1 VEQVLSAHLSV
12 SVVTYA
18 PDLAVL
24 RDTLQSLSK
33 SLDIARTAGSLGEV
47 DVAVIDNGPAAEWTA
62 RLMEIAS
69 QCHARLISGHG
80 NVGYGRG
87 HNIALLASTAEFHLV
102 LNPDVIVDERA
113 IDAALRFM
121 AEHPQVVM
129 LAPQVRG
136 AEGGQQFLC
145 KRYPSI
151 LGLALR
157 GFAPA
162 WLKRRFEARLARY
175 EMRDLPL
182 DKPTLGVPVLSGSF
196 MFCRRQSIA
205 AIGGFAD
212 EFFVYFED
220 FDLSLRASRAGT
232 LAFVPQVKAVHFG
245 GNAARKGLRHILL
258 FARGAFVFFRRNG
271 WRWW

>member
-1 VEQVLSAHLSV
+1 M
-12 SVVTYA
+12 
-18 PDLAVL
+18 AVL
-24 RDTLQSLSK
+24 HETLRSLSTAI
-33 SLDIARTAGSLGEV
+33 DAARAAGSLAGASVELV
-47 DVAVIDNGPAAEWTA
+47 DNGPGVEWVPPLEVAAT
-62 RLMEIAS
+62 RFG
-69 QCHARLISGHG
+69 ARLISGHG

-87 HNIALLASTAEFHLV
+87 HNIALLASTADFHLV

-113 IDAALRFM
+113 INEALRFM
-121 AEHPQVVM
+121 VAHPQVVM
-129 LAPQVRG
+129 LAPEVRG
-136 AEGGQQFLC
+136 EGGGLQFLC

-151 LGLALR
+151 LDLALR

-162 WLKRRFEARLARY
+162 WLKRRFDARLARY

-182 DKPTLGVPVLSGSF
+182 DQPTLGVPVLSGSF
-196 MFCRRQSIA
+196 MFCRREPIT

-212 EFFVYFED
+212 DFFVYFED
-220 FDLSLRASRAGT
+220 FDLSLRASRVGT

-258 FARGAFVFFRRNG
+258 FARGAIVFFNRNG

>member
-1 VEQVLSAHLSV
+1 MSTRLSV

-33 SLDIARTAGSLGEV
+33 SIDTARIAGSLAED
-47 DVAVIDNGPAAEWTA
+47 DVAVVDNGPGAAWME
-62 RLMEIAS
+62 RLAELAS
-69 QCHARLISGHG
+69 RCRTRLISGHG

-87 HNIALLASTAEFHLV
+87 HNIAMLASTAEFHLI

-113 IDAALRFM
+113 IDEALRFM

-136 AEGGQQFLC
+136 ANGGQQFLC

-151 LGLALR
+151 LDLALR

-162 WLKRRFEARLARY
+162 WFKRLFDARLATY

-212 EFFVYFED
+212 DFFVYFED

>member
-1 VEQVLSAHLSV
+1 MEQVLSALSV

-24 RDTLQSLSK
+24 RHTLQSLSK
-33 SLDIARTAGSLGEV
+33 SLDLARAAGSLTEA
-47 DVAVIDNGPAAEWTA
+47 DVAVIDNGPAAEWTE
-62 RLMEIAS
+62 RLAELAS
-69 QCHARLISGHG
+69 RFNARLISGHG

-87 HNIALLASTAEFHLV
+87 HNIALLASTADFHLV
-102 LNPDVIVDERA
+102 LNPDVIVDEHA
-113 IDAALRFM
+113 INEALCFM
-121 AEHPQVVM
+121 AAQPQVVM

-136 AEGGQQFLC
+136 PGGERQYLS
-145 KRYPSI
+145 KRYPSM
-151 LGLALR
+151 LDLALR

-162 WLKRRFEARLARY
+162 WLKRQFDARLACY

-182 DKPTLGVPVLSGSF
+182 DHPTLGLPVLSGSF
-196 MFCRRQSIA
+196 MFCRRESIA

-212 EFFVYFED
+212 DFFVYFED
-220 FDLSLRASRAGT
+220 FDLSLRASRVGT

-245 GNAARKGLRHILL
+245 GNTARKGLRHILL
-258 FARGAFVFFRRNG
+258 FVRGAVVFFNRNG

>member
-1 VEQVLSAHLSV
+1 MEQVLSARLSV

-33 SLDIARTAGSLGEV
+33 SLDTARAAGSLAET
-47 DVAVIDNGPAAEWTA
+47 DVAVIDNGPAAEWTERLEEVAELFNA
-62 RLMEIAS
+62 RLV
-69 QCHARLISGHG
+69 SGHG

-87 HNIALLASTAEFHLV
+87 HNIAMLASTAEFHLA

-113 IDAALRFM
+113 IDEALRFM
-121 AEHPQVVM
+121 AASPQVVM

-136 AEGGQQFLC
+136 AGGDLQFLC

-151 LGLALR
+151 LDLALR

-162 WLKRRFEARLARY
+162 WLKRLFDARLARY

-182 DKPTLGVPVLSGSF
+182 DKPTLGVPILSGSF
-196 MFCRRQSIA
+196 MFCRREPIV

-212 EFFVYFED
+212 DFFVYFED

-232 LAFVPQVKAVHFG
+232 LAFVPQVQAVHFG
-245 GNAARKGLRHILL
+245 GNAARKGWRHILL
-258 FARGAFVFFRRNG
+258 FVRGAVVFFNRNG

>member
-1 VEQVLSAHLSV
+1 MSARLSV

-24 RDTLQSLSK
+24 RDTLQSLTR
-33 SLDIARTAGSLGEV
+33 SLDAARTAGSLAETEV
-47 DVAVIDNGPAAEWTA
+47 KTDVAVIDNGPAAEWTG
-62 RLMEIAS
+62 RLAEIAS
-69 QCHARLISGHG
+69 RCDARLISGHG

-102 LNPDVIVDERA
+102 LNPDVIVAERA
-113 IDAALRFM
+113 INEALRFM
-121 AEHPQVVM
+121 AAHPQVVM
-129 LAPQVRG
+129 LAPEVRG
-136 AEGGQQFLC
+136 EGGGLQFLC

-151 LGLALR
+151 LDLALR

-162 WLKRRFEARLARY
+162 WLKRWFDARLARY

-182 DKPTLGVPVLSGSF
+182 DQPTLGVPILSGSF
-196 MFCRRQSIA
+196 MFCRREPIA

-212 EFFVYFED
+212 AFFVYFED
-220 FDLSLRASRAGT
+220 FDLSLRASRVGA
-232 LAFVPQVKAVHFG
+232 LAFVPQVKVVHFG
-245 GNAARKGLRHILL
+245 GNAARKGWRHILL
-258 FARGAFVFFRRNG
+258 FARGALVFFSRNG

>member
-1 VEQVLSAHLSV
+1 MEQVLSARLSV

-33 SLDIARTAGSLGEV
+33 SLDAARAAGSLTEA
-47 DVAVIDNGPAAEWTA
+47 DVAVIDNGPAAEWTE
-62 RLMEIAS
+62 RLAECATLF
-69 QCHARLISGHG
+69 HARLISGYG

-87 HNIALLASTAEFHLV
+87 HNIALLVSTAEFHLV
-102 LNPDVIVDERA
+102 LNPDVIVDEHA
-113 IDAALRFM
+113 INEALRFM
-121 AEHPQVVM
+121 AAHPQVVM

-136 AEGGQQFLC
+136 AGGDLQFLC

-151 LGLALR
+151 LDLTLR

-182 DKPTLGVPVLSGSF
+182 DKPTLGIHVLSGSF
-196 MFCRRQSIA
+196 MFCRRESIA
-205 AIGGFAD
+205 VLGGFAD
-212 EFFVYFED
+212 DFFVYFED
-220 FDLSLRASRAGT
+220 FDLSLRASRVGT

-258 FARGAFVFFRRNG
+258 FARGAVVFFNRNG